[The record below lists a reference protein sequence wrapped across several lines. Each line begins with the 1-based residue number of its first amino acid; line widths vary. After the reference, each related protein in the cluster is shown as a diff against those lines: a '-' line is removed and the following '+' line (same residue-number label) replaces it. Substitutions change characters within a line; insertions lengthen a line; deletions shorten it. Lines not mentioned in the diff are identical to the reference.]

1 MIENTA
7 INTSDNNI
15 IYFTKLNWVIFFG
28 PIVSLCLPFV
38 LYIYIVQL
46 RELSMFLAAFAFLWI
61 LMTWITYHFSSITIK
76 RKQVILR
83 TGMIV
88 RQTVDIPLNK
98 IETIDIRQSIL
109 GSILRYGSLVI
120 TGTGGTRHLI
130 NFIDKPL
137 TCRRYI
143 EQLMNEQPL

>member
-1 MIENTA
+1 MIDDK
-7 INTSDNNI
+7 TSKATENNI
-15 IYFTKLNWVIFFG
+15 IYFTKLNWVIFFW
-28 PIVSLCLPFV
+28 PILSLYFAFI
-38 LYIYIVQL
+38 IYVYVVQL
-46 RELSMFLAAFAFLWI
+46 REVSLFLAGFALLWI
-61 LMTWITYHFSSITIK
+61 FMTWITYHFSSITIK

-109 GSILRYGSLVI
+109 GSILRYGALVI
-120 TGTGGTRHLI
+120 TGTGGTRHCI
-130 NFIDKPL
+130 NYLDKPL

-143 EQLMNEQPL
+143 EQLMNEPH

>member
-1 MIENTA
+1 MAETNTES
-7 INTSDNNI
+7 NV
-15 IYFTKLNWVIFFG
+15 IYFTRLHWVIFFG
-28 PIVSLCLPFV
+28 PILGLGIAIA
-38 LYIYIVQL
+38 LYVYIVQL
-46 RELSMFLAAFAFLWI
+46 RQVSLILVLFAILWI
-61 LMTWITYHFSSITIK
+61 LMTWVTFYFSSITIK

-83 TGMIV
+83 TGIIV
-88 RQTVDIPLNK
+88 RQTVDIPLSK

-130 NFIDKPL
+130 NFLHHPL

-143 EQLMNEQPL
+143 EQLMNEPQ

>member
-1 MIENTA
+1 MNDITNQ
-7 INTSDNNI
+7 NSDSNI
-15 IYFTKLNWVIFFG
+15 IYFTRLHLVIFFG
-28 PIVSLCLPFV
+28 PIIALLIIVALF
-38 LYIYIVQL
+38 IYVPQL
-46 RELSMFLAAFAFLWI
+46 HLANLILAACDLLWI
-61 LMTWITYHFSSITIK
+61 LITWVTYYFSSITIK

-83 TGMIV
+83 TGLII
-88 RQTVDIPLNK
+88 RKTVDIPLNK

-130 NFIDKPL
+130 NYINQPL

-143 EQLMNEQPL
+143 EQMMNEPR